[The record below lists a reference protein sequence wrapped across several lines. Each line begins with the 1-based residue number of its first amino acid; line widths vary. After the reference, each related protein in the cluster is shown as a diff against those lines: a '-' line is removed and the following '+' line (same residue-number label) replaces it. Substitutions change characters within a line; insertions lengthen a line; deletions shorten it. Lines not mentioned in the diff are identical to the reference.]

1 VHSSRLALDVAAV
14 ALTAAAVAAQTPAPP
29 TLRLPDGVRP
39 TAVAAELDITPASE
53 SFGGSVHIDLE
64 IARPTRLLW
73 LNAERLELVAARFEA
88 GGETWPATI
97 VAGGEQFAGF
107 DAGRELPAGAARL
120 SIDYRGKLDAIE
132 TEGLFRQQ
140 VDGAWYVYSQFE
152 STFAR
157 RAFPSFD
164 EPSYRA
170 PWQLTISVPAGQL
183 AFANT
188 PVVAERD
195 AADGR
200 RVFEFAATKPIS
212 SYLVA
217 LGVGPFEVVEAGTWG
232 RARTPVRIVVPRG
245 REGKVAW
252 AVEVTGDM
260 LARLEEYFDVPY
272 PFGKLDNL
280 AIPQTVGF
288 GAMEN
293 PGLITYSE
301 NLIVLDPAATPLARM
316 RAYAAVAAH
325 ENAHQW
331 FGNLVTMS
339 WWDDIWLNEGFAD
352 WLSDRIVA
360 EWRPDWFTAADRALR
375 RGGAVRADSLP
386 SSRKVRRP
394 IATLDD
400 VYTAFDGISY
410 TKGAAL
416 LEMFEAWLGPERF
429 RAGIRTYIGRHAWGN
444 ATSDDFLA
452 ALAGAGDPALAR
464 AFASFLDQPGAPV
477 VTLEADCPADGPAR
491 LLLSQRRYLPL
502 GSPAGAPQTW
512 TIPLRLRY
520 GAGERTAS
528 IRHLFDAPTGELR
541 LDFCPQWVA
550 GNEEGIGY
558 YLAEYRGELLPALTA
573 RVDEIPD
580 GEQIALLDDLSFLV
594 ASGDVGP
601 AVALE
606 LLPRF
611 RDNPYRAVVES
622 AARIAGAVD
631 AHLVADELRPNYERY
646 LAGLF
651 GGRVAALGLE
661 PRPGESEDDALLR
674 PDLVGLLADAGG
686 NRQLRQA
693 ALRLVDRWFADRS
706 AISPD
711 MLGTTLGL
719 AALDGDLA
727 LFERYVT
734 AAREESDPRRRR
746 ALIGALGRF
755 RDPAAI
761 DRALGLVLSGDF
773 DVREATPLMFGLS
786 AERAARGRVLDWIE
800 ANHEQLVAR
809 LPGQFLAYL
818 PYLAIGSCD
827 EATRARAE
835 AFFRPRA
842 AAAPGGE
849 IHLTRALES
858 MDQCIARRSAQQQAV
873 SEFLAGQ

>member
-1 VHSSRLALDVAAV
+1 MHPSRLALAVAAV

-29 TLRLPDGVRP
+29 TLRLPDGARP
-39 TAVAAELDITPASE
+39 TAVAAELDIAPESE
-53 SFGGSVHIDLE
+53 SFSGRVRLDLE
-64 IARPTRLLW
+64 IAHPTRLLW
-73 LNAERLELVAARFEA
+73 LNAERLEIDAARFEV
-88 GGETWPATI
+88 GGETWPAT
-97 VAGGEQFAGF
+97 VVPGGEQFAGF

-120 SIDYRGKLDAIE
+120 TIDYRGKLDALE

-140 VDGAWYVYSQFE
+140 VDGVWYVFSQFE

-164 EPSYRA
+164 EPAYRA
-170 PWQLTISVPAGQL
+170 PWQLTITVPAGQR

-188 PVVAERD
+188 AVVAERD

-200 RVFEFAATKPIS
+200 RVFEFAATRPIS

-217 LGVGPFEVVEAGTWG
+217 LGVGPFEVVDAGTWG
-232 RARTPVRIVVPRG
+232 RARTPLRIVVPRG

-301 NLIVLDPAATPLARM
+301 NLIVLDPAATPLARK
-316 RAYAAVAAH
+316 RAYASVAAH

-375 RGGAVRADSLP
+375 RGSAVRADSLP

-429 RAGIRTYIGRHAWGN
+429 RAGIRAYIGRHAWGN

-452 ALAGAGDPALAR
+452 ALAGAGDPQLAR

-477 VTLEADCPADGPAR
+477 VTLEAVCPADGPAR

-520 GAGERTAS
+520 GTGERTAS
-528 IRHLFDAPTGELR
+528 IRHLFDAPAGELP
-541 LDFCPQWVA
+541 LEFCPQWVA

-558 YLAEYRGELLPALTA
+558 YLAEYRGDLLAALSA
-573 RVDEIPD
+573 RVDALSD

-651 GGRVAALGLE
+651 GARVASLGLE

-674 PDLVGLLADAGG
+674 PDLVRLLADAGG
-686 NRQLRQA
+686 NRELRREA
-693 ALRLVDRWFADRS
+693 RLLVDRWFADHS
-706 AISPD
+706 VLSPD
-711 MLGTTLGL
+711 MLGTTLGV

-727 LFERYVT
+727 LFERYVA
-734 AAREESDPRRRR
+734 AAREEADPRRRR

-773 DVREATPLMFGLS
+773 DVREASPLMFGLS
-786 AERAARGRVLDWIE
+786 AERAARGRILDWIE

-827 EATRARAE
+827 AATRARAE
-835 AFFRPRA
+835 AFFGPRA

-858 MDQCIARRSAQQQAV
+858 LDQCIARRAAQQQAV